1 VQAVVYAIT
10 AYLLVTDNG
19 KPIFSYGWYSVCFAV
34 LILNVSTNER
44 SLITLRAPLFEFLGK
59 ISFSIYMFHE
69 VAIQLTLKTLG
80 AESNA
85 ALYAISLTLTI
96 AMASAVYLWYERPF
110 LRLKSRYAVIP
121 SGDDAAVPL
130 PPVPRPA

>member
-1 VQAVVYAIT
+1 VQAIVYAIT
-10 AYLLVTDNG
+10 AYLLVTDTG
-19 KPIFSYGWYSVCFAV
+19 KPIFSYGWYSVCFGV

-44 SLITLRAPLFEFLGK
+44 SLLKLRAPLFEFLGK

-85 ALYAISLTLTI
+85 ALYAISLALTLAI
-96 AMASAVYLWYERPF
+96 ASAVYLWYERPF

-130 PPVPRPA
+130 PVPRPA